1 MKELL
6 INRNLICED
15 TRKQGI
21 LINGKVYSLHIVND
35 EVVITDNE
43 DYTKI
48 YQITS
53 KEFYDE
59 MCNDV
64 MKGWNNNDDNYIKWD
79 WNYYN

>member
-15 TRKQGI
+15 TRKQGVV
-21 LINGKVYSLHIVND
+21 INDKVYSLHIVND

-48 YQITS
+48 YQVTS
-53 KEFYDE
+53 LEFWNE
-59 MCNDV
+59 MCYDSMNR
-64 MKGWNNNDDNYIKWD
+64 
-79 WNYYN
+79 

>member
-6 INRNLICED
+6 INRNLICEE
-15 TRKQGI
+15 TRKQGVY
-21 LINGKVYSLHIVND
+21 INGKVYSLHIVND

-53 KEFYDE
+53 LDFWQE
-59 MCNDV
+59 M
-64 MKGWNNNDDNYIKWD
+64 YQ
-79 WNYYN
+79 